1 MSSLKL
7 SLSKKELQ
15 GGREVLILVNVS
27 GLHPTRFRI
36 KSGVYVNPTLWN
48 DQSQTV
54 IVPPKRN
61 LNASLVAEAQRQQA
75 AVAAYR
81 HDLISILDAALET
94 EQTIDK
100 ELVEDWLS
108 LRDIIL
114 DPDNGIRIDSRHPS
128 IFTTQNI
135 QRACQIRQQ
144 REEKRKQ
151 DEKEKR
157 KEAAQKVRLYDTI
170 PLMCVRKQ
178 LSQVRTKNYQVLT
191 KHLQR
196 YECFVQLSRDQNFI
210 LELQCITREL
220 IEDFRSFLMTEHV
233 LLVKYPKIF
242 ECVLSKHPASIAQRG
257 NNTIVGLM
265 QKLKALTN
273 WLLLTEQIE
282 QDPFKGVKVGAESYG
297 TTYYLTSQEIERL
310 ATFDLSNHSN
320 SLQIQRDIMVFHCAC
335 GARVSDLMRLTEN
348 NIGEDGILRY
358 SPSKTKDETG
368 ALCRV
373 PLNQRA
379 LDLVEIYR
387 GKDPHGRLFPFISEQ
402 KYNER
407 IKEILQICGID
418 RKVSWRNPTTG
429 EDEMRPIYEVASS
442 HMLRR
447 SFVGSVYKAVKDPN
461 LIGAMSGHAPGS
473 KAFDRYREIQDD
485 DLWDVVKSLK

>member
-1 MSSLKL
+1 M
-7 SLSKKELQ
+7 
-15 GGREVLILVNVS
+15 LILVNVS
-27 GLHPTRFRI
+27 GIHSTRFRI
-36 KSGVYVNPTLWN
+36 KSGIYVNPSLWN
-48 DQSQTV
+48 DQKQTV
-54 IVPPKRN
+54 IVPPKRS
-61 LNASLVAEAQRQQA
+61 LNAALVTDAQRQQA
-75 AVAAYR
+75 AIASFCN
-81 HDLISILDAALET
+81 DLFSILDAAMET
-94 EQTIDK
+94 EQPVSK

-114 DPDNGIRIDSRHPS
+114 NPDNGIRIDSRQPS
-128 IFTTQNI
+128 IFTPTNI
-135 QRACQIRQQ
+135 QRACQIRQEEEARQ
-144 REEKRKQ
+144 RQIEE
-151 DEKEKR
+151 EKR
-157 KEAAQKVRLYDTI
+157 KEAAKKVRIYDTI
-170 PLMCVRKQ
+170 SLMCARKQ
-178 LSQVRTKNYQVLT
+178 LSKTRTKNYRVLAA
-191 KHLQR
+191 HLKR
-196 YECFVQLSRDQNFI
+196 YECFFQMSRDSSFV
-210 LELQCITREL
+210 LDLQSINRDV
-220 IEDFRSFLMTEHV
+220 IEDFRQFLQNEHE
-233 LLVKYPKIF
+233 LQNEYPRIF
-242 ECVLSKHPASIAQRG
+242 EKVLKLHPTTIGPRG
-257 NNTIVGLM
+257 SNTIVDFLK
-265 QKLKALTN
+265 KLRAVTN
-273 WLLLTEQIE
+273 WLIDIGDLSS
-282 QDPFKGVKVGAESYG
+282 DPFKGVKVGAESYG
-297 TTYYLTSQEIERL
+297 TPYYLTSQEIERL

-335 GARVSDLMRLTEN
+335 GARVSDLMRLTED

-418 RKVSWRNPTTG
+418 RKISWRNPTTG

-485 DLWDVVKSLK
+485 DLWDVVKSMK